1 MALKIRVDGSLFEK
15 VGAMMNSIK
24 AIPQQGFTLI
34 ELMVVVG
41 IIGILVSIA
50 APNFQRYQS
59 KARQSE
65 AKIALSAIYS
75 GEKAF
80 YAEYNAHI
88 GDLGAIGYTP
98 EGIKRMYTIGWT
110 AVWAGSVTG
119 FPTLGTTVG
128 SFARTGYPSTWTAC
142 VPVLSA
148 TPATNATDSQTFTT
162 IASGQ
167 IRNSQNCDVWSVN
180 ETKTISN
187 VTISL

>member
-1 MALKIRVDGSLFEK
+1 MKKLKWLSHNRF
-15 VGAMMNSIK
+15 
-24 AIPQQGFTLI
+24 IPGNDQGFTLI

-80 YAEYNAHI
+80 YSEYAAHI
-88 GDLGAIGYTP
+88 GDFGAIGYTP
-98 EGIKRMYTIGWT
+98 EGIKRMYSIGWA

-119 FPTLGTTVG
+119 FPTLASTVG

-142 VPVLSA
+142 VPSLGAS
-148 TPATNATDSQTFTT
+148 PATNATDAQTFTVT
-162 IASGQ
+162 AAGQ
-167 IRNSQNCDVWSVN
+167 VRNGQNCDVWTVN

-187 VTISL
+187 ITINL